1 MICYDTRGHGSS
13 STPTGPYTLQ
23 QLGEDVIALLDHLK
37 IEKAAFCGISMGGLT
52 GQWLAIHYPSRFSH
66 VIIANTAA
74 KIGQEQ
80 AWQDRAELV
89 RKQGLEP
96 IAATAASRWFTDPFI
111 QSHPSVVSHLCNDLS
126 AGSALGYANC
136 CEALA
141 KADVREQLKDIK
153 ISVLVVAGTE
163 DQAEERLSFRMQP
176 VELFVGAREQ
186 VFVGYAP
193 GAFEPGIAEVLLLDH
208 AREAIAEEEAAHVV
222 EMALAAVDEAGVI
235 APLFEQIRDGD
246 EVGLALAELDHGL
259 GRGRGEAG
267 QAQDIGPAAAQRRED
282 AGVKMHDE
290 AVPQRQLHAG

>member
-1 MICYDTRGHGSS
+1 MPMFQSADVMIHYQTFGDANAPALVFSNSLGTNFGMWQQQFNFFKDRFFVICYDTRGHGSS

-37 IEKAAFCGISMGGLT
+37 IEKGTFCGISMGGLT

-141 KADVREQLKDIK
+141 KADVREELKY
-153 ISVLVVAGTE
+153 ISIPTLIISGIQDPITTVE
-163 DQAEERLSFRMQP
+163 DAKLM
-176 VELFVGAREQ
+176 
-186 VFVGYAP
+186 
-193 GAFEPGIAEVLLLDH
+193 LLNIPD
-208 AREAIAEEEAAHVV
+208 
-222 EMALAAVDEAGVI
+222 
-235 APLFEQIRDGD
+235 
-246 EVGLALAELDHGL
+246 AELVEINASHISNIERANDFNKL
-259 GRGRGEAG
+259 ID
-267 QAQDIGPAAAQRRED
+267 QFI
-282 AGVKMHDE
+282 
-290 AVPQRQLHAG
+290 